1 MIAIF
6 LCLIVCRFVFVE
18 LRSENELVAKTYTSR
33 MLGQRCGWV
42 RMDGIY
48 GRWKGRNE

>member
-6 LCLIVCRFVFVE
+6 LCLMVCWFVVVE
-18 LRSENELVAKTYTSR
+18 LRSENESVAKTYTSR

-42 RMDGIY
+42 LY
-48 GRWKGRNE
+48 GRYLRTLERPE